1 MRTLAKA
8 GVGVAGIAV
17 LVWLF
22 LSTLQDTIAE
32 PYDVGDT
39 AFTGWTL
46 VSRTPAR
53 GQLAA
58 LGLRPPQPLAPA
70 LFDQLFART
79 MASMT
84 TPGDPMLPIV
94 LGRELQGELGLVLG
108 PEEMLTVAGEAGL
121 ERIDLRPVCMGV
133 KREPFMGRT
142 REFFF
147 VLFDAPELGAVRAQL
162 DAIAAERG
170 VPGVLD
176 DPTFPFVLPVAAS
189 DAEFSSWWPLV
200 VDRDTDC
207 QAPVGAR

>member
-1 MRTLAKA
+1 MRALGKVAI
-8 GVGVAGIAV
+8 GVAALAT

-32 PYDVGDT
+32 PYDAGDVD
-39 AFTGWTL
+39 FSGWTL
-46 VSRTPAR
+46 VAGAPAR
-53 GQLAA
+53 GQFAA

-94 LGRELQGELGLVLG
+94 LGSELQGELGIVLT
-108 PEEMLTVAGEAGL
+108 PDEMLTVARQAGL
-121 ERIDLRPVCMGV
+121 DQLALRPVCMAV

-147 VLFDAPELGAVRAQL
+147 VLFDAPELAAVRAQL
-162 DAIAAERG
+162 GALAAERG
-170 VPGVLD
+170 VPDALD
-176 DPTFPFVLPVAAS
+176 DSTFPFVLPLAAS

-207 QAPVGAR
+207 QAPIG

>member
-1 MRTLAKA
+1 MRSLAKA
-8 GVGVAGIAV
+8 GIGAAALGV

-32 PYDVGDT
+32 PYEVDDT
-39 AFTGWTL
+39 AFSGWTL
-46 VSRTPAR
+46 VSRAPAR

-84 TPGDPMLPIV
+84 SPGDPMLPIV
-94 LGRELQGELGLVLG
+94 LASELQGELGIVLT
-108 PEEMLTVAGEAGL
+108 PEEMLTVAADAGL
-121 ERIDLRPVCMGV
+121 ERLVLRPVCMAV
-133 KREPFMGRT
+133 QREPFMGRT

-147 VLFDAPELGAVRAQL
+147 VLFDAPELAALRTELG
-162 DAIAAERG
+162 AIAAERG
-170 VPGVLD
+170 VAGALD
-176 DPTFPFVLPVAAS
+176 DPAFSFVLPVAAS

-200 VDRDTDC
+200 VERETDC
-207 QAPVGAR
+207 QAPVGAT